1 MGELFSSL
9 PAILAASAVGYLLGA
24 LPLAHQISR
33 RLGVDIFAAGTGLA
47 GASNV
52 LHATGKVPTTFVV
65 LGDLGKGAA
74 SVVIASKMGVEGTW
88 VLVPA
93 AAAILGHWY
102 SIFTGFKG
110 GDGLVAL
117 GGVILALFPIM
128 GATSIFIAGVVALA
142 GQRLPFS
149 SLFSVVFGY
158 GTLVALVV
166 AYNGD
171 TALAVGVGGVSGLVL
186 ARALL
191 GHRRRRSADGWDDD
205 GEIDETNGAA
215 EHHRSG

>member
-1 MGELFSSL
+1 MADVFSSL
-9 PAILAASAVGYLLGA
+9 PAILAASIVGYFLGA
-24 LPLAHQISR
+24 IPLAHQISR
-33 RLGVDIFAAGTGLA
+33 RLGVDIFSTGTGLA

-52 LHATGKVPTTFVV
+52 LHSSGKVPTTFVV
-65 LGDLGKGAA
+65 LGDLGKGAV
-74 SVVIASKMGVEGTW
+74 SVVLASKMGVEGPW

-93 AAAILGHWY
+93 AAAIFGHWY
-102 SIFTGFKG
+102 SIFTGFRG

-128 GATSIFIAGVVALA
+128 GAASIFIAGAVALA

-171 TALAVGVGGVSGLVL
+171 TALALGVGGISGLVL

-205 GEIDETNGAA
+205 GEIEEANGAA
-215 EHHRSG
+215 EHHHSG